1 MVRILK
7 VASILLILLVCV
19 AGAGAWWITHP
30 GRGPRETVNANEKGY
45 VEQIEGTTVLH
56 LKGSPYE
63 MGYQHGVLARD
74 KVHQVVSGFDKLLD
88 EAKHEVG
95 LPKFAAEFILDGV
108 YRLCSPHIPDRYKRE
123 IEGLADGAGV
133 SLRTLRRI
141 QVIGEVTERGCSVFA
156 VFGKATVD
164 GKVYHGRNFDWMME
178 GGMQDAAAL
187 LLYEPDGFAPFA
199 SAGYLGCIGV
209 LSGMNMDGI
218 AIGQIGA
225 VTRDQRFAGI
235 PLMLL
240 MRRVLEEAHD
250 MSQATEIFTTAQRT
264 VGYNYVVCNAKAQEA
279 RAYETCARHCA
290 VFLDNDPK
298 ETAEYAIP
306 IDDAVFR
313 ADEAMD
319 PTVRSFQRCS
329 KGYPNLPYGSES
341 YDHRYKGM
349 ATMIKADYGKI
360 DQKTALEILKAA
372 AMRNTNLHSVLC
384 NVTDKE
390 MWVAHAK
397 GLEDAWKQ
405 PYVHYDLKKLFLRP
419 EQRTN

>member
-1 MVRILK
+1 
-7 VASILLILLVCV
+7 
-19 AGAGAWWITHP
+19 
-30 GRGPRETVNANEKGY
+30 
-45 VEQIEGTTVLH
+45 
-56 LKGSPYE
+56 
-63 MGYQHGVLARD
+63 
-74 KVHQVVSGFDKLLD
+74 
-88 EAKHEVG
+88 
-95 LPKFAAEFILDGV
+95 
-108 YRLCSPHIPDRYKRE
+108 
-123 IEGLADGAGV
+123 
-133 SLRTLRRI
+133 
-141 QVIGEVTERGCSVFA
+141 
-156 VFGKATVD
+156 
-164 GKVYHGRNFDWMME
+164 
-178 GGMQDAAAL
+178 
-187 LLYEPDGFAPFA
+187 
-199 SAGYLGCIGV
+199 
-209 LSGMNMDGI
+209 
-218 AIGQIGA
+218 
-225 VTRDQRFAGI
+225 
-235 PLMLL
+235 
-240 MRRVLEEAHD
+240 
-250 MSQATEIFTTAQRT
+250 
-264 VGYNYVVCNAKAQEA
+264 
-279 RAYETCARHCA
+279 

-306 IDDAVFR
+306 VDDAVFR

-349 ATMIKADYGKI
+349 ATMIKANYGKI